1 MTSQRTR
8 PRRRSPLLFGLLAC
22 ATVAVLHCG
31 HARLPRPPYVGHPT
45 SALVEVPY
53 PPPPSRVEFVPEPP
67 QDGAVWLDGEWT
79 WRGRRWA
86 WRSGRWVTVPAG
98 ASFAPWT
105 SVRNGDGTL
114 YFAPGTW
121 RNAKGEEVKSPKA
134 LARGGATPGAVV
146 DPEGDVEPTGRNL
159 DESDVGDGGIRQ
171 RERLPGSTN
180 IDPAVT
186 AGEAGVGSPAD
197 TTTPTTPPPPPKAP

>member
-1 MTSQRTR
+1 MSLLD
-8 PRRRSPLLFGLLAC
+8 RRRALLLGCIAAGVIAF
-22 ATVAVLHCG
+22 VACG

-53 PPPPSRVEFVPEPP
+53 PPPPSRVEFVPPQP
-67 QDGAVWLDGEWT
+67 QDGAVWIDGEWT

-98 ASFAPWT
+98 ATFSPWT

-121 RNAKGEEVKSPKA
+121 RNAKGEDM
-134 LARGGATPGAVV
+134 R
-146 DPEGDVEPTGRNL
+146 
-159 DESDVGDGGIRQ
+159 
-171 RERLPGSTN
+171 
-180 IDPAVT
+180 
-186 AGEAGVGSPAD
+186 
-197 TTTPTTPPPPPKAP
+197 AP